1 MMKNK
6 ILLQIFLCFGLVFL
20 KAQEVKTITMEQAVH
35 LGLLNSHAIEIDK
48 SKVAQANAALWQA
61 KNMRLPE
68 LKISGAAMAL
78 TTPKMDL
85 KMNQQGGGESVK
97 TNSAYYG
104 SANLSLPIFT
114 GGKIKYG
121 IKSAKYLLE
130 ATKLSAENNEMLI
143 GYNISEA
150 YNNLYKANQAIQVLK
165 ENLTAAKQR
174 DVSFLNME
182 NNGILARNDR
192 LKANLQTSNIELQL
206 LDAQNNYQ
214 LANMNMN
221 LMLGLPENTVIEVD
235 PSYLLYNNTQDNLSF
250 YTEQAFEN
258 RKDLQAMN
266 EQKSAAEISKKSA
279 KSNYYPNIALT
290 GGYIAADVPNVL
302 TIYNAVN
309 VGLGVEYNI
318 SNLWNKNTDKMN
330 ADAQIK
336 QIDAIEASLIDQIK
350 LEVNSE
356 YQNYILAQNKIKVY
370 DNAVEQANEN
380 YRITKN
386 KFDNGLETITN
397 LLDANALQIEAN
409 VSLLNAKADAA
420 LAYQKL
426 LQTTG
431 MLNLN

>member
-6 ILLQIFLCFGLVFL
+6 ILLQILLCFGFVFL
-20 KAQEVKTITMEQAVH
+20 KAQEVKTVTMEQAIQ
-35 LGLLNSHAIEIDK
+35 LGLEHSHSIKIDETK
-48 SKVAQANAALWQA
+48 IAQADAALWQA

-68 LKISGAAMAL
+68 FKISGAAMAL
-78 TTPKMDL
+78 TTPKMNL
-85 KMNQQGGGESVK
+85 QLNQQGGGENIK
-97 TNSAYYG
+97 ANSAYYG

-114 GGKIKYG
+114 GGKIVYG

-150 YNNLYKANQAIQVLK
+150 YNNLYKANQAIAVLK
-165 ENLTAAKQR
+165 ENLVTAQQR

-182 NNGILARNDR
+182 NNGVLARNDR

-206 LDAQNNYQ
+206 MDAQNNYQ

-221 LMLGLPENTVIEVD
+221 LMLGLPESTIIEVD
-235 PSYLLYNNTQDNLSF
+235 PAYLLFDKNENTLSY
-250 YTEQAFEN
+250 YTQQAFEN

-266 EQKSAAEISKKSA
+266 EQKNAAEISKKSA
-279 KSNYYPNIALT
+279 KANYYPNIALT

-309 VGLGVEYNI
+309 VGVGLEYKI

-336 QIDAIEASLIDQIK
+336 QMDAIEASLMEQIQ
-350 LEVNSE
+350 LEVNRE
-356 YQNYILAQNKIKVY
+356 YQNYMLAENKIKVY
-370 DNAVEQANEN
+370 DNAVTQANEN

-426 LQTTG
+426 LQTAG
-431 MLNLN
+431 MLNVN

>member
-1 MMKNK
+1 MMKNN
-6 ILLQIFLCFGLVFL
+6 ILLLILLCFCFVFS
-20 KAQEVKTITMEQAVH
+20 KAQEVKTITMEQAIQ
-35 LGLLNSHAIEIDK
+35 LGLQHSHSIEIDK
-48 SKVAQANAALWQA
+48 AKIAQADAALWQA

-68 LKISGAAMAL
+68 FKISGAAMAL

-85 KMNQQGGGESVK
+85 QLNQQGGGENIK
-97 TNSAYYG
+97 ANSAYYG
-104 SANLSLPIFT
+104 SANLSLPIYT

-121 IKSAKYLLE
+121 IKSAEYLLE

-143 GYNISEA
+143 SYNISEA
-150 YNNLYKANQAIQVLK
+150 YNNLYKANQAIEVLN
-165 ENLTAAKQR
+165 ENLLTAQQR

-182 NNGILARNDR
+182 NNGVLARNDR

-206 LDAQNNYQ
+206 MDAQNNYQ

-235 PSYLLYNNTQDNLSF
+235 PAYLLFDKNENTLSY
-250 YTEQAFEN
+250 YTQQAFEN

-266 EQKSAAEISKKSA
+266 QQKNAAEISKKSA
-279 KSNYYPNIALT
+279 KANYYPNIALT

-302 TIYNAVN
+302 TLYNAVN
-309 VGLGVEYNI
+309 VGVGVEYKI

-336 QIDAIEASLIDQIK
+336 QIGAVEASLMEQIK
-350 LEVNSE
+350 LEVNKE
-356 YQNYILAQNKIKVY
+356 YQNYMLAENKIKVY
-370 DNAVEQANEN
+370 DNAVAQANEN

-426 LQTTG
+426 LQTAG
-431 MLNLN
+431 MLNVN

>member
-6 ILLQIFLCFGLVFL
+6 ILLQILLCFGFVFL
-20 KAQEVKTITMEQAVH
+20 KAQEVKTVTMEQAIQ
-35 LGLLNSHAIEIDK
+35 LGLEHSHSIKIDETK
-48 SKVAQANAALWQA
+48 IAQADAALWQA

-68 LKISGAAMAL
+68 FKISGAAMAL
-78 TTPKMDL
+78 TTPKMNL
-85 KMNQQGGGESVK
+85 QLNQQGGGENIK
-97 TNSAYYG
+97 ANSAYYG

-114 GGKIKYG
+114 GGKIVYG

-150 YNNLYKANQAIQVLK
+150 YNNLYKANQAIAVLK
-165 ENLTAAKQR
+165 ENLVTAQQR

-182 NNGILARNDR
+182 NNGVLARNDR

-206 LDAQNNYQ
+206 MDAQNNYQ

-221 LMLGLPENTVIEVD
+221 LMLGLPESTVIEVD
-235 PSYLLYNNTQDNLSF
+235 PAYLLFDKNENTLSY
-250 YTEQAFEN
+250 YTQQAFEN

-266 EQKSAAEISKKSA
+266 EQKNAAEISKKSA
-279 KSNYYPNIALT
+279 KANYYPNIALT

-309 VGLGVEYNI
+309 VGVGLEYKI

-336 QIDAIEASLIDQIK
+336 QMDAIEASLMEQIQ
-350 LEVNSE
+350 LEVNRE
-356 YQNYILAQNKIKVY
+356 YQNYMLAENKIKVY
-370 DNAVEQANEN
+370 DNAVTQANEN

-409 VSLLNAKADAA
+409 VSLLKAKADAA

-426 LQTTG
+426 LQTAG
-431 MLNLN
+431 MLNVN